1 MPPWIQVFVGFAP
14 GRVQSE
20 GDSTVDAMDSSLLDK
35 SVSDAVEWGSG
46 LCNTTLTL
54 FFNIFVLV
62 FWISIF
68 PFIVPIVSF
77 QLDMVIQY
85 LRCY

>member
-1 MPPWIQVFVGFAP
+1 MFVGFAP

-62 FWISIF
+62 F
-68 PFIVPIVSF
+68 
-77 QLDMVIQY
+77 
-85 LRCY
+85 